1 VSFKPRRLAT
11 ALRVS
16 DILPPQIPLRKELET
31 MTQMPPP
38 PAQPGVPYQPIQP
51 PRNNGWAIG
60 SLICGILGC
69 IPIITSL
76 LAIIFGIIGIK
87 KSNEPNTSGKGLAI
101 VGIVLGIIGILGWAG
116 FGAAGYFGYGMAKRM
131 VLAPTQQV
139 GGAFLSALASG
150 DIATA
155 KSHTTG
161 EMSDEQLESLSGQV
175 KGLGGFKDFSL
186 TNFQANSAA
195 GNVMTC
201 NISGAA
207 HFANGDKTFTATL
220 VGTKSGNSFSFKI
233 EDFKLH

>member
-1 VSFKPRRLAT
+1 
-11 ALRVS
+11 
-16 DILPPQIPLRKELET
+16 

-38 PAQPGVPYQPIQP
+38 PAQAGVPPYQPMQP
-51 PRNNGWAIG
+51 PKNNGWAIG

-87 KSNEPNTSGKGLAI
+87 KSNEPNTAGKGLAI

-116 FGAAGYFGYGMAKRM
+116 FGVAGYFGYGMAKRM

-139 GGAFLSALASG
+139 GGAFLTSLANG
-150 DIATA
+150 DVATA

-161 EMSDEQLESLSGQV
+161 EMTDEEIQSLSSQV
-175 KGLGGFKDFSL
+175 KGLGSFKDFSL

-195 GNVMTC
+195 GNVMTA
-201 NISGAA
+201 NIGGVA
-207 HFANGDKTFTATL
+207 HFANGDKNFTATL
-220 VGTKSGNSFSFKI
+220 VGTKTGNTFSFKI
-233 EDFKLH
+233 EDFKLR